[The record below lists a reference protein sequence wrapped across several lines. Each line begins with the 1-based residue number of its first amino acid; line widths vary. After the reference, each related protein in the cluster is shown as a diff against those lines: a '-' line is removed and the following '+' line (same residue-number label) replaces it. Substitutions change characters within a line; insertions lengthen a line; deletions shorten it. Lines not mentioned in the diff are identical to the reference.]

1 MEVVADVHAVRRVRR
16 ADPSVHWGLVPTM
29 GALHDGHISLVRQAL
44 SDNARVGVSIF
55 VNPAQFH
62 NPDDLAT
69 YPRDTD
75 RDLTLLRREG
85 VDLVWT
91 PSPEQVY
98 PAGYQTYI
106 DVEEASRPLEG
117 SARPGHFRGVATV
130 VAKLMNVFQ
139 PQRIYF
145 GQKDAQQ
152 VAVIRRL
159 VDDLNFPLRVVSCPT
174 VREPDGLAMS
184 SRNVLLSPQAR
195 PFATCLFRALHAAGG
210 AFALGERRAE
220 ALIAA
225 MRTVIA
231 ATPMTRID
239 YVSVAHPQSLAELEG
254 GGNRRAVVV
263 GSVCRPSAVD
273 RQHRGGTTAV
283 RRGGLTANLS
293 MQPGTETS

>member
-1 MEVVADVHAVRRVRR
+1 MQVVADIPAVRRARG
-16 ADPSVHWGLVPTM
+16 AEPSAHWGLVPTM
-29 GALHDGHISLVRQAL
+29 GALHEGHLSLVRQAR

-62 NPDDLAT
+62 NPNDLAT
-69 YPRDTD
+69 YPRDPE
-75 RDLTLLRREG
+75 RDLALLRREG

-91 PSPEQVY
+91 PSPDQVY

-106 DVEEASRPLEG
+106 SVEEASRPLEG

-139 PQRIYF
+139 PQRVYF

-152 VAVIRRL
+152 VAVVRRM
-159 VDDLNFPLRVVSCPT
+159 VDDLNFPLEVVSCPT

-195 PFATCLFRALHAAGG
+195 PNATCLIRALHAARD
-210 AFALGERRAE
+210 AFARGVRQAE
-220 ALIAA
+220 ALRAA
-225 MRTVIA
+225 MRTIID

-239 YVSVAHPQSLAELEG
+239 YLSVAHPQSLTELEM
-254 GGNRRAVVV
+254 V
-263 GSVCRPSAVD
+263 
-273 RQHRGGTTAV
+273 GTTALLSLAVFVGKV
-283 RRGGLTANLS
+283 RLIDNIVVG
-293 MQPGTETS
+293 QPACVETG